1 MAKSRFSDLFSIV
14 LRLAGVCAGIMFIP
28 CVVVG
33 SMGASNYANNRSFR
47 NAHTHTTCLLLNYTV
62 FKYKCQSCDED
73 TCTYYTCFDENFEF
87 SYPIF
92 NQTVVRSKFS
102 SIAKQNTHK
111 QTQIGQNYT
120 CYYTTKQVTSVIF
133 ELPSIKTPL
142 VQICVSFGL
151 LGLPVIFIF
160 LSFFGGI
167 AIAMDRSSSCLP
179 KIKRF
184 TTQTF
189 DKIRMKKSGAVENN
203 VELIDVLRY

>member
-1 MAKSRFSDLFSIV
+1 MEKSWFSDFFSTV
-14 LRLAGVCAGIMFIP
+14 LRLAGGCACILFIP

-62 FKYKCQSCDED
+62 FKYRCQSCDQD
-73 TCTYYTCFDENFEF
+73 TCSYYTCFDENFEF
-87 SYPIF
+87 SYPIS
-92 NQTVVRSKFS
+92 NQTVVRSRFS
-102 SIAKQNTHK
+102 SISKKTTHK

-167 AIAMDRSSSCLP
+167 AAAMDCSSSCSP
-179 KIKRF
+179 NIKRF
-184 TTQTF
+184 TTQIF
-189 DKIRMKKSGAVENN
+189 DKMRMKKSAAVENN
-203 VELIDVLRY
+203 VELIGIIRC